1 MKNLRSIERVK
12 RMERDHLA
20 LPYEYLSEMDELT
33 DEEFGQLVRGLMR
46 YSMGGAPIPREGNL
60 RFFAARVMAREDQNQ
75 MNKVW

>member
-1 MKNLRSIERVK
+1 MVK

-33 DEEFGQLVRGLMR
+33 DAEFGQLVRGLMR